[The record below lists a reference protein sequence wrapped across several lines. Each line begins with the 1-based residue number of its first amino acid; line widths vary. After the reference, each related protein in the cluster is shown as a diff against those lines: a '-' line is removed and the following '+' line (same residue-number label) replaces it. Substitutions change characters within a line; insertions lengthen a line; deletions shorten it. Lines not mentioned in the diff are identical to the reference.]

1 MTKPLRC
8 HLLIGP
14 PASGKTTLAHKLSPL
29 LRGPNGEPGLVLST
43 DVIRAELFGD
53 AAVQGPW
60 PQIRERL
67 NERLLEAVA
76 ADIPVIIDATHAR
89 RPWRLSYTQALVL
102 PRPVEWIGWWLITP
116 VETCKEWALSRE
128 RMVPEAVITEFA
140 AALGHKQFGPDRSEG
155 FAALVTLNP
164 ATETIDTKIL
174 STHLDCLDARIR
186 NAVNLDKGRK
196 YPFLHRY
203 SRLLDLERLLYL
215 IRLLTS
221 FNGLNCSD
229 PATASALEQVL
240 SPAPQGDLAQRAA
253 AYLISWKEIH
263 WGNSESYGDAEAIRK
278 DLDWLTA
285 NGFNSFHYNENK
297 QPIELG
303 SEGPTQGNS
312 LNGGYPSLGDSRVFR
327 RVMTLLRH
335 ILQEPFDSPSPTL
348 KGARGHQQGE
358 SSLYGY
364 LIKALEDID
373 GSYTSDQESSLRKDL
388 EELLTPYGLRPKTEP
403 GRPSSLRH
411 GYAIGTALLSAD
423 QLLEIHEMLK
433 SSLDR
438 LSDQSQKPV
447 LNQLRERLIWA
458 KLLPKEGDTGW
469 RRHSKRA
476 MANRSF
482 TNERAGTLSS
492 SDQSQRIEKA
502 ILERR
507 RVLLRHLPDP
517 EPSAAEKLR
526 GNDGSFLA
534 WPLQLLFHN
543 ISWYL
548 AFETD
553 MTGHSKGLIRTLRV
567 DRLVLVSDTVNTR
580 RSSEQD
586 HVEAFERLQNLLYV
600 CGGIYFGP
608 SVDAQLNLTNFDT
621 VRFSCTEPIF
631 RLIREEPLRFPTE
644 QTRYS
649 RQLPGHSGWEA
660 SELDTLPPN
669 PADDSHPYPVE
680 IRLPGW
686 TVESDWD
693 LRTWLFRFGAG
704 IRIEQPTALRDIH
717 QQMAEDV
724 VSMYSAAS

>member
-29 LRGPNGEPGLVLST
+29 LRGPKGEPGLVLST

-67 NERLLEAVA
+67 QERLLEAVA

-89 RPWRLSYTQALVL
+89 RPWRLSYTQALGL
-102 PRPVEWIGWWLITP
+102 PRPVEWIGWWLQTP

-128 RMVPEAVITEFA
+128 RLVPEAVITEFA

-155 FAALVTLNP
+155 FAAVVPLNP
-164 ATETIDTKIL
+164 ATETIDIKTL

-186 NAVNLDKGRK
+186 NAVNLDMGRK

-215 IRLLTS
+215 IRLLTT
-221 FNGLNCSD
+221 FNGLDCSD
-229 PATASALEQVL
+229 PATASALGQVL
-240 SPAPQGDLAQRAA
+240 SPAPEGDLAQRAA
-253 AYLISWKEIH
+253 AYLVSWKEIH
-263 WGNSESYGDAEAIRK
+263 GGNNEAYGDAEAIRN

-285 NGFNSFHYNENK
+285 NGFNSFHYDENR
-297 QPIELG
+297 QPIEAG
-303 SEGPTQGNS
+303 SAGLIETNS
-312 LNGGYPSLGDSRVFR
+312 INGGYPSLGDSRIFR

-335 ILQEPFDSPSPTL
+335 ILQEPFDSPSPTG
-348 KGARGHQQGE
+348 KGAKGHQQGE

-373 GSYTSDQESSLRKDL
+373 GSYSSDQKSSLRKDL

-403 GRPSSLRH
+403 GRPGSLRH

-433 SSLDR
+433 SSLER

-458 KLLPKEGDTGW
+458 KLLPKDGETGW
-469 RRHSKRA
+469 RRYSKRA
-476 MANRSF
+476 LANRSF
-482 TNERAGTLSS
+482 TDEHPDTLSS

-502 ILERR
+502 ILDRR
-507 RVLLRHLPDP
+507 LVRLRNLADP
-517 EPSAAEKLR
+517 KPTAEQKAR
-526 GNDGSFLA
+526 GDDGSFNA

-548 AFETD
+548 AFETYKP
-553 MTGHSKGLIRTLRV
+553 GHRVGLISTLRV
-567 DRLVLVSDTVNTR
+567 DRLKLVNEAGNTR
-580 RSSEQD
+580 RNSELQHQD
-586 HVEAFERLQNLLYV
+586 AMERLQNLLYI
-600 CGGIYFGP
+600 CGGIYFGH
-608 SVDAQLNLTNFDT
+608 SIDAQLDLVDFET
-621 VRFSCTEPIF
+621 VRFSCTGPIF
-631 RLIREEPLRFPTE
+631 RLIREEPHRFPTE

-649 RQLPGHSGWEA
+649 QQLPGLAPWEA
-660 SELDTLPPN
+660 SNLDTLTPN
-669 PADDSHPYPVE
+669 PPEDSHPYPVE
-680 IRLPGW
+680 IRLPRW

-693 LRTWLFRFGAG
+693 LKAWLFRFGAG
-704 IRIEQPTALRDIH
+704 IRIEQPTALRELH
-717 QQMAEDV
+717 RQTASDV
-724 VSMYSAAS
+724 ISMYG